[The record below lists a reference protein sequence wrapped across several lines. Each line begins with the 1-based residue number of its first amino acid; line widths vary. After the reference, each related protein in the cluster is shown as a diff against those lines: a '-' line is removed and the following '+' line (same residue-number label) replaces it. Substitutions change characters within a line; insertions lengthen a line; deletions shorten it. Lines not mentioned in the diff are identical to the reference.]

1 VSTVETDVLVSYILF
16 PHVRDGLFPSL
27 SLVGVADGGCC
38 TDRGDVLNTTVSV
51 FLISLMMPS

>member
-27 SLVGVADGGCC
+27 SLVGVADGVV
-38 TDRGDVLNTTVSV
+38 VLTGVMS
-51 FLISLMMPS
+51 